1 MKQKILEG
9 AETLF
14 MRYGVRSVSMDDV
27 AREVSVSKKTIYQHF
42 NHKDDLVTETA
53 KNYLTG
59 EMREVSEITEQAS
72 DALEELFL
80 LSKCIRQNISRVN
93 PSLLYDLHKYHPDA
107 WEVFK
112 DYKDNF
118 IMGKVMS
125 NLIRGKKENLYRS
138 EINEKILSVMRVE
151 QVQLIFDER
160 AFPKSDFD
168 FVEVQVQIFDH
179 FIHGL
184 LSDNGRKYYQEYQK
198 KHIENQLK

>member
-1 MKQKILEG
+1 
-9 AETLF
+9 
-14 MRYGVRSVSMDDV
+14 MRYGVRSVSMDYV

-53 KNYLTG
+53 RNYLTG
-59 EMREVSEITEQAS
+59 EMKEISEVTENAA

-93 PSLLYDLHKYHPDA
+93 PSLLYDLQKYHPDA
-107 WEVFK
+107 WEVFR
-112 DYKDNF
+112 DYKYNF

-125 NLIRGKKENLYRS
+125 NLVRGKKENLYRTD
-138 EINEKILSVMRVE
+138 INEKILSVMRVE

-160 AFPKSDFD
+160 AFPKGDFD

-184 LSDNGRKYYQEYQK
+184 LSDNGRKYYQSYQK

>member
-1 MKQKILEG
+1 
-9 AETLF
+9 

-59 EMREVSEITEQAS
+59 EMKEISEVTENAA

-80 LSKCIRQNISRVN
+80 LSKCIRQNISKVN
-93 PSLLYDLHKYHPDA
+93 PSLLYDLQKYHPEA

-112 DYKDNF
+112 DYKYNF

-125 NLIRGKKENLYRS
+125 NLVRGKKENLYRTD
-138 EINEKILSVMRVE
+138 INEKILSVMRVE

-160 AFPKSDFD
+160 AFPKGDFD
-168 FVEVQVQIFDH
+168 FIEVQVQIFDH

-184 LSDNGRKYYQEYQK
+184 LSDNGRKYYQSYQK

>member
-1 MKQKILEG
+1 MKQKIIEG
-9 AETLF
+9 AEALF

-53 KNYLTG
+53 RNYLTG
-59 EMREVSEITEQAS
+59 EMKEISEVTENAA

-93 PSLLYDLHKYHPDA
+93 PSLLYDLQKYHPDA

-112 DYKDNF
+112 DYKYNF

-125 NLIRGKKENLYRS
+125 NLVRGKKENLYRAD
-138 EINEKILSVMRVE
+138 INEKILSVMRVE

-168 FVEVQVQIFDH
+168 FVDVQVQIFDH

-184 LSDNGRKYYQEYQK
+184 LSDNGRKYYQSYQK
-198 KHIENQLK
+198 KHLENQLK

>member
-1 MKQKILEG
+1 VKQKIIEG
-9 AETLF
+9 AEQLF

-53 KNYLTG
+53 RNYLTG
-59 EMREVSEITEQAS
+59 EMKEISEVTENAA

-93 PSLLYDLHKYHPDA
+93 PSLLYDLQKYHPDA
-107 WEVFK
+107 WEVFR
-112 DYKDNF
+112 DYKYNF

-125 NLIRGKKENLYRS
+125 NLVRGKKENLYRTD
-138 EINEKILSVMRVE
+138 INEKILSVMRVE

-160 AFPKSDFD
+160 AFPKGDFD

-184 LSDNGRKYYQEYQK
+184 LSDNGRKYYQSYQK

>member
-42 NHKDDLVTETA
+42 NHKDELVTEAA

-59 EMREVSEITEQAS
+59 EMKEVSDITEQAA

-93 PSLLYDLHKYHPDA
+93 PSLLYDLQKYHPEA

-118 IMGKVMS
+118 IRGKVMS
-125 NLIRGKKENLYRS
+125 NLIRGKKENLYRT
-138 EINEKILSVMRVE
+138 EINETILSIMRVE

-168 FVEVQVQIFDH
+168 FVDVQVQIFDH

-184 LSDNGRKYYQEYQK
+184 LSDNGRNYYKEYQQ
-198 KHIENQLK
+198 KHLENQLK

>member
-1 MKQKILEG
+1 MKQKIIEG
-9 AETLF
+9 AEQLF

-53 KNYLTG
+53 RNYLTG
-59 EMREVSEITEQAS
+59 EMKEISEVTENAA

-93 PSLLYDLHKYHPDA
+93 PSLLYDLQKYHPDA
-107 WEVFK
+107 WEVFR
-112 DYKDNF
+112 DYKYNF

-125 NLIRGKKENLYRS
+125 NLVRGKKENLYRTD
-138 EINEKILSVMRVE
+138 INEKILSVMRVE

-160 AFPKSDFD
+160 AFPKGDFD

-184 LSDNGRKYYQEYQK
+184 LSDNGRKYYQSYQK

>member
-42 NHKDDLVTETA
+42 NHKDELVTEAA

-59 EMREVSEITEQAS
+59 EMKEVSDITEQAA

-93 PSLLYDLHKYHPDA
+93 PSLLYDLQKYHPEA

-118 IMGKVMS
+118 IRGKVMS
-125 NLIRGKKENLYRS
+125 NLIRGKKENLYRT
-138 EINEKILSVMRVE
+138 EINETILSIMRVE

-168 FVEVQVQIFDH
+168 FVDVQVQIFDH

-184 LSDNGRKYYQEYQK
+184 LSDNGRNYYKKYQQK
-198 KHIENQLK
+198 HLENQLK

>member
-1 MKQKILEG
+1 
-9 AETLF
+9 
-14 MRYGVRSVSMDDV
+14 MDDV

-42 NHKDDLVTETA
+42 NHKDDLVTEA
-53 KNYLTG
+53 ARNYLTG
-59 EMREVSEITEQAS
+59 EMKEVSEITEQAA

-80 LSKCIRQNISRVN
+80 LSRCIRQNISRVN
-93 PSLLYDLHKYHPDA
+93 PSLLYDLQKYHPEA

-125 NLIRGKKENLYRS
+125 NLIRGKKENLYRA
-138 EINEKILSVMRVE
+138 EINEKILSIMRVE

-168 FVEVQVQIFDH
+168 FVDVQVQIFDH

-184 LSDNGRKYYQEYQK
+184 LSDNGRKYYKEYQK

>member
-1 MKQKILEG
+1 MKQKIIEG
-9 AETLF
+9 AEALF

-53 KNYLTG
+53 RNYLTG
-59 EMREVSEITEQAS
+59 EMKEISEVTENAA

-93 PSLLYDLHKYHPDA
+93 PSLLYDLQKYHPDA
-107 WEVFK
+107 WEVFR
-112 DYKDNF
+112 DYKYNF

-125 NLIRGKKENLYRS
+125 NLVRGKKENLYRAD
-138 EINEKILSVMRVE
+138 INEKILSVMRVE

-168 FVEVQVQIFDH
+168 FVDVQVQIFDH

-184 LSDNGRKYYQEYQK
+184 LSDNGRKYYQSYQK
-198 KHIENQLK
+198 KHLENQLK

>member
-1 MKQKILEG
+1 
-9 AETLF
+9 

-53 KNYLTG
+53 RNYLTG
-59 EMREVSEITEQAS
+59 EMKEISEVTENAA

-93 PSLLYDLHKYHPDA
+93 PSLLYDLQKYHPDA

-112 DYKDNF
+112 DYKYNF

-125 NLIRGKKENLYRS
+125 NLVRGKKENLYRAD
-138 EINEKILSVMRVE
+138 INEKILSVMRVE

-168 FVEVQVQIFDH
+168 FVDVQVQIFDH

-184 LSDNGRKYYQEYQK
+184 LSDNGRKYYQSYQK
-198 KHIENQLK
+198 KHLENQLK

>member
-42 NHKDDLVTETA
+42 NHKDDLVTEA
-53 KNYLTG
+53 ARNYLTG
-59 EMREVSEITEQAS
+59 EMKEVSEITEQAA

-80 LSKCIRQNISRVN
+80 LSRCIRQNISRVN
-93 PSLLYDLHKYHPDA
+93 PSLLYDLQKYHPEA

-125 NLIRGKKENLYRS
+125 NLIRGKKENLYRA
-138 EINEKILSVMRVE
+138 EINEKILSIMRVE

-168 FVEVQVQIFDH
+168 FVDVQVQIFDH

-184 LSDNGRKYYQEYQK
+184 LSDNGRKYYKEYQK

>member
-42 NHKDDLVTETA
+42 NHKDDLVTEAA

-184 LSDNGRKYYQEYQK
+184 LSDNGRKYYKEYQK